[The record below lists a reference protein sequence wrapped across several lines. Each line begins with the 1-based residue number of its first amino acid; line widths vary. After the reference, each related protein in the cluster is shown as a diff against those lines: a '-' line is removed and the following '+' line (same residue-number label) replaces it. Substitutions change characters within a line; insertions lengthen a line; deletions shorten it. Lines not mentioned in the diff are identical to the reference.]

1 MCEKHYRQHWRA
13 NNKEHNKEY
22 AKKYHQEIRKP
33 ILQTLHKPKE
43 KQCLRCSK
51 TFIRVGANQSYCSFK
66 CRDRNTYLKNR
77 EEILKEKAII
87 YKENKAS
94 INEQK
99 KFYKREQRKNPYFKL
114 KDNLRSRLN
123 KAIKGN
129 YKSGSAIKDL
139 GCSVDELK
147 IHLESKFTSE
157 MTWDN
162 YGSYWQ
168 IDHIEPL
175 FKFDLSDPEQLKQA
189 CNYKNLQP
197 LSKEEH
203 KAKSALEQSMR
214 E

>member
-1 MCEKHYRQHWRA
+1 MWRA

-22 AKKYHQEIRKP
+22 AAKYHQEIRKP
-33 ILQTLHKPKE
+33 ILQTKHKPKE
-43 KQCLRCSK
+43 KQCKQCQMS
-51 TFIRVGANQSYCSFK
+51 FIRTAANQNFCSFK
-66 CRDRNTYLKNR
+66 CRDRFSYIKNK
-77 EEILKEKAII
+77 EQILKD
-87 YKENKAS
+87 KAS
-94 INEQK
+94 YYKINKLKINEQK
-99 KFYKREQRKNPYFKL
+99 KLYKREQRKDPYQRL

-123 KAIKGN
+123 HALKSN

-139 GCSVDELK
+139 GCSISELK
-147 IHLESKFTSE
+147 THLESKFTPE

-162 YGSYWQ
+162 YGVVWQ